1 MLRGQ
6 FFPSKIR
13 RPAPRGIE
21 ILGPD
26 LLLGDW
32 GGGTTCAAATSS
44 SDLVFVELTNAH
56 VSWLS
61 VARKD
66 SIFLRFS
73 QDGLEASSKST
84 TAKLNEHEKSH

>member
-1 MLRGQ
+1 ML
-6 FFPSKIR
+6 PYN
-13 RPAPRGIE
+13 ATV
-21 ILGPD
+21 
-26 LLLGDW
+26 GDVY
-32 GGGTTCAAATSS
+32 GGAAAAVSWRLRRTA
-44 SDLVFVELTNAH
+44 DLVFVELTNAR

-73 QDGLEASSKST
+73 QDGVGASSKST

>member
-1 MLRGQ
+1 MLPYDGRRRLRRRG
-6 FFPSKIR
+6 S
-13 RPAPRGIE
+13 AGV
-21 ILGPD
+21 
-26 LLLGDW
+26 
-32 GGGTTCAAATSS
+32 TAAAARRTA
-44 SDLVFVELTNAH
+44 DLVFVELTNAR

-73 QDGLEASSKST
+73 QDGVGASSKST

>member
-1 MLRGQ
+1 MKNLLKVTRSFQ
-6 FFPSKIR
+6 VTNFWP
-13 RPAPRGIE
+13 
-21 ILGPD
+21 ILVIWNHTD
-26 LLLGDW
+26 
-32 GGGTTCAAATSS
+32 TAVHSAAA
-44 SDLVFVELTNAH
+44 DLVFVELTNAR

-73 QDGLEASSKST
+73 QDGVEASSKST

>member
-1 MLRGQ
+1 ML
-6 FFPSKIR
+6 PY
-13 RPAPRGIE
+13 
-21 ILGPD
+21 D
-26 LLLGDW
+26 VY
-32 GGGTTCAAATSS
+32 GGAAAAVSRRLRRTA
-44 SDLVFVELTNAH
+44 DLVFVELTNAR

-73 QDGLEASSKST
+73 QDGVGASSKST